1 MIIIDQ
7 GETGGR
13 TLLPEI
19 KDARV
24 CPILEAETGADLAIS
39 PLEMPCTTKTLLLK
53 HRDAGALF
61 VQGKWTFDDLS
72 ASVMDGR
79 LMGSIA
85 RMLAFEIPS
94 ACRVLLYAGPLPVLG
109 SAEWGALTKYQDRGG
124 RVETPLSSY
133 DEIPRWCAMKERH
146 VKEYYGHPLDWI
158 YTEAETPRDNGL
170 LQLPIEVP
178 KDDPRRAIIQCPGIG
193 QELAN
198 RWWETVRSCLPG
210 TATLFDLLAWMSWE
224 HPEASDLPKVAG
236 YGDGKRLAFR
246 KWLGLTP
253 GHNLGLKGAENET
266 V

>member
-7 GETGGR
+7 GETDGR

-19 KDARV
+19 KGARV

-39 PLEMPCTTKTLLLK
+39 PLEMPATTKTLLLK

-61 VQGKWTFDDLS
+61 VQGKWSFDDLS

-94 ACRVLLYAGPLPVLG
+94 ACRVLLYTGPIPVLG

-124 RVETPLSSY
+124 RVETPLPSY
-133 DEIPRWCAMKERH
+133 NDIPRWCAMKERH
-146 VKEYYGHPLDWI
+146 VKEYSGRPLSWI
-158 YTEAETPRDNGL
+158 FTEAETPVDNGM
-170 LQLPIEVP
+170 LQIPMEVA
-178 KDDPRRAIIQCPGIG
+178 KNDPRRAIIQCPGIG

-198 RWWETVRSCLPG
+198 RWWEAVRLSLPA

-224 HPEASDLPKVAG
+224 KPDEAGIPKVPG
-236 YGDGKRLAFR
+236 YAEGKRLAFR

-253 GHNLGLKGAENET
+253 GHNLGLKGAENE
-266 V
+266 